1 MPSRAICDNSNV
13 IQYRRIAAI
22 VLGGW
27 LGAGTFADF
36 AVTQN
41 FETVDRFLRSPGS
54 NVTAMELE
62 KIGADRERPILRR
75 NAGEENGFLFE
86 EWETAELAIGA
97 GIIGLLLVG
106 GKRSGLLLSPAV
118 LMVLIVAAQRFYLS
132 PEVTD
137 LGRRIADLS
146 ALDPRG
152 PQLDSQFWTAHG
164 VYSGLEIFKLLLGA
178 FLAVLLVLPRKRD
191 LDHAGHD
198 HEPELIIGIGAR
210 SV

>member
-1 MPSRAICDNSNV
+1 V

-27 LGAGTFADF
+27 LGAAAFADF

-41 FETVDRFLRSPGS
+41 FQTVNRFLRAPGS
-54 NVTAMELE
+54 NVTALELE

-75 NAGEENGFLFE
+75 NAGEENSFLFE
-86 EWETAELAIGA
+86 DWETAELPIAAIL
-97 GIIGLLLVG
+97 IGLLLVG
-106 GKRSGLLLSPAV
+106 GKRSNVMLSLAGLM
-118 LMVLIVAAQRFYLS
+118 LMIVAGQRFYLS

-146 ALDPRG
+146 VTDPTG
-152 PQLDSQFWTAHG
+152 PEVSSRFWTAHNI
-164 VYSGLEIFKLLLGA
+164 YSGSEILKLILGVA
-178 FLAVLLVLPRKRD
+178 LGVLLVLPRKREVGPASPED
-191 LDHAGHD
+191 
-198 HEPELIIGIGAR
+198 EPELIVGIGAK